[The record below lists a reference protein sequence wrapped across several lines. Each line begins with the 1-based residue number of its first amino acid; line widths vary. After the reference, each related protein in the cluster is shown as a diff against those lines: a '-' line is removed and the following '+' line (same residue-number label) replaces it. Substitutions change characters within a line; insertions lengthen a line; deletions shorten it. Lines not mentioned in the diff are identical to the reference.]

1 MSFTDRLLHRFDVRP
16 DEVRTLLL
24 LLSGAFLVVSYMVVA
39 RALREAVYLT
49 TFDVTTL
56 PYITGAAAL
65 LSLPAVAWFSKVLS
79 RVHPCRAMYAVA
91 GISAIGLLLLLWI
104 GRDTAWGVVALY
116 LWTALS
122 ALLVTSGFW
131 IVAAEFFTV
140 RAARRL
146 YGIIGAGGTVGALI
160 VGVSLSWYTRQ
171 LDVLYVVPLLVA
183 LLLLYVLLQSLLPG
197 SKEAASATTTTTI
210 QRPMKENFSLVY
222 NTPHLR
228 TIAWIVFL
236 ATMASTLVDYQFK
249 EIVSA
254 RYTDQAS
261 LTSFFGAFYGW
272 TGGVALLIQLLLAAR
287 LMAVAGIAASLTVLP
302 IFLLLGAGGLLI
314 APGIVLAV
322 LVRGGDNSLRKS
334 IHRQLLE
341 FLYVPLPAALRRRTK
356 TFVDSVV
363 DSLGEGAGSL
373 VIFLWVTLPGL
384 PSRYLALFVMIL
396 SGLFILVSQRM
407 GREYF
412 STIVARL
419 QDEEAEAAERSSRAM
434 VKNRH
439 LLSASFSRMDIE
451 ALLTSTGLPE
461 LAELADLRKQRRS
474 GGPSDGQ
481 AVGSAA
487 GQAEGQAEGTRG
499 ERAPAELSLEQQI
512 LQALHSPEDSEVLRA
527 LSLLREKEEVSPED
541 IEAVIRLLARDKLYN
556 QVVAGLQEIGEP
568 AVPLLAAAL
577 CCPETDFVIR
587 RRIPAVL
594 ASTGGPEADDALI
607 DALRAER
614 FEVRYRCAVALVR
627 RRKLGLPVSRRAW
640 RPLVWKAIAAE
651 VHRDR
656 PIWELQRLLDGQEAD
671 DELVV
676 QRVDT
681 RGLTSL
687 EHTFRMLTLVLDPEP
702 VRAAFHGVIL
712 DEERLRTYAL
722 EYLEHALPAE
732 IREKLWTFIGDIS
745 ERQRARD
752 MRPLDHVVSDLVSTR
767 ATLFAGEKERDAL
780 KRMLAD
786 ENRKG

>member
-1 MSFTDRLLHRFDVRP
+1 MSFTDRFLQRFDVRP
-16 DEVRTLLL
+16 DEVRTLLIL
-24 LLSGAFLVVSYMVVA
+24 LAGAFLVVSYMVVG

-56 PYITGAAAL
+56 PYITAAAAL
-65 LSLPAVAWFSKVLS
+65 LSLPAVAWFSKVLT

-91 GISAIGLLLLLWI
+91 GISAIGLLLLLWA
-104 GRDTAWGVVALY
+104 GRDSRWGVVALY

-140 RAARRL
+140 RAAKRL

-160 VGVSLSWYTRQ
+160 MGVSLSWYTRQ
-171 LDVLYVVPLLVA
+171 LDVVYVVPLLVA
-183 LLLLYVLLQSLLPG
+183 LLVLYVLLQSFLPG
-197 SKEAASATTTTTI
+197 STDASSATTTATT
-210 QRPMKENFSLVY
+210 QRPMRENFSLVY

-249 EIVSA
+249 EIVSEH
-254 RYTDQAS
+254 YPDQAS

-272 TGGVALLIQLLLAAR
+272 TGGVALAIQLLVAAR

-302 IFLLLGAGGLLI
+302 LFLLLGAGGLLI

-396 SGLFILVSQRM
+396 SGLFIVVSQRM

-419 QDEEAEAAERSSRAM
+419 QEEEAEASERSSRTL
-434 VKNRH
+434 VKERH

-461 LAELADLRKQRRS
+461 LTELASLRQQRRAGPE
-474 GGPSDGQ
+474 GGPRPLG
-481 AVGSAA
+481 AA
-487 GQAEGQAEGTRG
+487 GAPSEQLPE
-499 ERAPAELSLEQQI
+499 ERI
-512 LQALHSPEDSEVLRA
+512 RFALRSPEDDDVRDA
-527 LSLLREKEEVSPED
+527 LSLLAEKESLSQDE
-541 IEAVIRLLARDKLYN
+541 IEGVIRLLARDALYN
-556 QVVAGLQEIGEP
+556 EAVDFLTAHGEP
-568 AVPLLAAAL
+568 AVPALAAAL
-577 CCPETDFVIR
+577 CRPETDFVIR

-594 ASTGGPEADDALI
+594 SSTGGPEADDALI

-614 FEVRYRCAVALVR
+614 FEVRYRSAVALVR
-627 RRKLGLPVSRRAW
+627 RRKHGLPTSRRAW
-640 RPLVWKAIAAE
+640 RPLVWQAIAAE
-651 VHRDR
+651 VQRDR
-656 PIWELQRLLDGQEAD
+656 PIWELQRLLDDQEAD

-676 QRVDT
+676 QRVGT
-681 RGLTSL
+681 RGQTSL

-712 DEERLRTYAL
+712 DEETLRTYAL
-722 EYLEHALPAE
+722 EYLEHALPAG

-745 ERQRARD
+745 DRQRDRD
-752 MRPLDHVVSDLVSTR
+752 MRSLDRVVSDLVSTR

-786 ENRKG
+786 EDKES